1 MATTDDRSEKILAL
15 LLLNSL
21 KGSSQQ
27 DKIVQLSLAGFS
39 NLEIANLLQ
48 IRNTA
53 VATSRYAAKKTG
65 HGKRGGTK
73 ARKKKP
79 SSRRS

>member
-15 LLLNSL
+15 ILLNSL

-27 DKIVQLSLAGFS
+27 EKIVQLSLAGFS
-39 NLEIANLLQ
+39 NLEIADLLQ
-48 IRNTA
+48 TTNTA

-65 HGKRGGTK
+65 HVKRGGTK
-73 ARKKKP
+73 GAKKKLT
-79 SSRRS
+79 RRR